1 MIRWLLGGGSGFSN
15 RKKHTPLPRCASL
28 SDIPCYSETIASLGH
43 TPAQVRQD
51 EEGMQIMRV
60 LGRNMAW
67 MLNSLKIAA
76 DAGLPL
82 PEQEKRISTN
92 YIR

>member
-1 MIRWLLGGGSGFSN
+1 MPIVSSRYWDMV
-15 RKKHTPLPRCASL
+15 H
-28 SDIPCYSETIASLGH
+28 GH

>member
-1 MIRWLLGGGSGFSN
+1 M
-15 RKKHTPLPRCASL
+15 H
-28 SDIPCYSETIASLGH
+28 GH

-60 LGRNMAW
+60 HGRNMVW

>member
-1 MIRWLLGGGSGFSN
+1 
-15 RKKHTPLPRCASL
+15 
-28 SDIPCYSETIASLGH
+28 
-43 TPAQVRQD
+43 
-51 EEGMQIMRV
+51 MRV
-60 LGRNMAW
+60 LGRNMVW

-76 DAGLPL
+76 DAGLQL

>member
-1 MIRWLLGGGSGFSN
+1 
-15 RKKHTPLPRCASL
+15 
-28 SDIPCYSETIASLGH
+28 
-43 TPAQVRQD
+43 
-51 EEGMQIMRV
+51 MQIMRV